1 KLTLSISVGI
11 HKGYGLISVGK
22 SNDHLAQLGSGAVL
36 ADHPK
41 LAPLKA
47 AGAKRFTDII
57 FASEKLMSAVGA
69 KPGDFDQFVKLAEE
83 FLPAIGLPPEA
94 EKEILDD
101 VKKLTN
107 DLKGLVPR
115 MGSRLLFSYLTDRG
129 LESFD
134 YNWSENLA
142 FDGSKPL
149 PLANHL
155 GGKPLLA
162 YLARGQ
168 QHPERYETL
177 VNWMKKGRGYIEK
190 YVLPELAESE
200 LEQYEAF
207 AEIFYPVLSRID
219 DVNRNMLIPAVADG
233 QGGFAIDANLKTRQ
247 WHAMLPPLTE
257 PIALP
262 SPGIVI
268 GLKDAGLFNRALGE
282 YRNVFNEVV
291 ARLHELNPLD
301 IPDFQLPPAKK
312 RELQDGTEVYY
323 YTLPKE
329 FGVYDRVAPNVAI
342 NDKLAAFSLVPRH
355 TVRMVKSQPLD
366 VDGGPVAKVGSR
378 SLASVAYFDWV
389 RCVDMVLPWVKEG
402 VRFATSTLEAPDAGQ
417 PGADDLDTAVTKQ
430 ILDQIQQGGEFLK
443 VFRGYSSVTYVED
456 EALVTHGELRFE
468 DLD

>member
-1 KLTLSISVGI
+1 
-11 HKGYGLISVGK
+11 
-22 SNDHLAQLGSGAVL
+22 
-36 ADHPK
+36 
-41 LAPLKA
+41 
-47 AGAKRFTDII
+47 
-57 FASEKLMSAVGA
+57 
-69 KPGDFDQFVKLAEE
+69 
-83 FLPAIGLPPEA
+83 PEQY
-94 EKEILDD
+94 D
-101 VKKLTN
+101 
-107 DLKGLVPR
+107 
-115 MGSRLLFSYLTDRG
+115 S
-129 LESFD
+129 
-134 YNWSENLA
+134 
-142 FDGSKPL
+142 
-149 PLANHL
+149 
-155 GGKPLLA
+155 
-162 YLARGQ
+162 
-168 QHPERYETL
+168 L
-177 VNWMKKGRGYIEK
+177 VNWLKKGRGYVEK
-190 YVLPELAESE
+190 YVLPELSESD

-207 AEIFYPVLSRID
+207 AGILYPVLSRID

-233 QGGFAIDANLKTRQ
+233 QGGFAIDANLKTKQ

-262 SPGIVI
+262 SPGILI

-355 TVRMVKSQPLD
+355 TVRMVKSQPLE

-389 RCVDMVLPWVKEG
+389 GCVDMVLPWVKEG
-402 VRFATSTLEAPDAGQ
+402 VRFATSTLEDPDAGQ
-417 PGADDLDTAVTKQ
+417 PGADDADTAVTKQ
-430 ILDQIQQGGEFLK
+430 ILDQIQQGAEFLK